1 MTDVEMKDAARS
13 STEDDKKKE
22 DSTAPEEPS
31 DCFYEL
37 KKCLVLLE
45 KAANERDFKMCATLT
60 K

>member
-31 DCFYEL
+31 DCFYG
-37 KKCLVLLE
+37 KDSIWSNQSTHV
-45 KAANERDFKMCATLT
+45 KAK
-60 K
+60 